1 MRLKAI
7 QEVWYAGRARHP
19 GDEFDCDDGDFC
31 RILSAS
37 DLPGGQK
44 VMKVESL
51 PPAPVEATPEPPLV
65 EQSVENLF
73 DKQAE
78 AEESNDKPV
87 SRRRFYKRRDM
98 RAEE

>member
-31 RILSAS
+31 KILSAH

-44 VMKVESL
+44 VVKVESAPR
-51 PPAPVEATPEPPLV
+51 PPVVAPEPPPPV
-65 EQSVENLF
+65 EQPVENLF

-78 AEESNDKPV
+78 AEESGDKPV